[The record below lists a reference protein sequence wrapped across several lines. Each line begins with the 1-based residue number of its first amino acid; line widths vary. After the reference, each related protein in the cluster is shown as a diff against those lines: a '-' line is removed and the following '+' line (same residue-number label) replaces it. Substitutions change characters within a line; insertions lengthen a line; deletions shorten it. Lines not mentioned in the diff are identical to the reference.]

1 MVHGHET
8 LAPPHRRVHTRCSTC
23 RRRGSSASGERA
35 PARPCSTGRWSRA
48 HSSLTHGSEPHVRPP
63 RRRRRAGDGVA
74 ETRSSVRSSG
84 CSCSAGESGRPSSRA
99 FRSVAGLTGRTERS
113 SMIGIAAWRAFGR
126 AKLRDLR
133 RARTRSPR
141 TMIFAVAMTKRL
153 AGQTKRRHRVVTLR
167 APAQRSHQLQ
177 DQERQARQREERE
190 ERECRGGAPAAPSTT
205 LGGTAGLQKLRRTAD
220 DGRRDTWRS
229 VCRWRIAARH

>member
-1 MVHGHET
+1 MAWFTVT
-8 LAPPHRRVHTRCSTC
+8 KPRRHRIDAFTP
-23 RRRGSSASGERA
+23 A
-35 PARPCSTGRWSRA
+35 ARPAVGGDPRPRANALPPGRVPRAGGRA
-48 HSSLTHGSEPHVRPP
+48 HTHRSLMVLSLTFDHRVVDGEPAAALLDAVVG
-63 RRRRRAGDGVA
+63 AL
-74 ETRSSVRSSG
+74 SG

-153 AGQTKRRHRVVTLR
+153 AGQRKRRHRVVTLR

-177 DQERQARQREERE
+177 DQERQARRKRE